1 MKIAFLSQISIREF
15 AEYFPGVELPE
26 GYKSEIFVPLIR
38 KYLELGHE
46 VVICTL
52 NVGSIKSKVYYSDKL
67 TVFAA
72 GCLVKP
78 KLRAFNNFEYEINQM
93 VKFFRKNPCDVY
105 HAHWTYEFAEAAL
118 RINPEKA
125 IITIHDWPELIYNMF
140 KDYYRKKRLELSNR
154 VFLRGEIFTT
164 VSPYIADMFNEK
176 YKNKGIKVIPNY
188 TQFTDEELY
197 VAAQYSLESPVLIS
211 INTFDPRKN
220 TTTLIEAFQLIK
232 KRIPNASL
240 KLFGHGHGKNE
251 DAEKW
256 AIKHGISIDGIEFVG
271 AVPHSVIVNELKKA
285 TVLIHPSLEESFGLT
300 LIEAMFCKT
309 PVIGGANSGA
319 VPWVLDNGNAGLL
332 VDVTSAEEISKNVIA
347 LLNDESQ
354 YEKLIDRGLNR
365 VKDFSLDSIAEQ
377 YLEKYRNTI
386 SER

>member
-1 MKIAFLSQISIREF
+1 MKIAFLSQMSIREF
-15 AEYFPGVELPE
+15 SEYFPGIELPE
-26 GYKSEIFVPLIR
+26 GYKSEIFVPLIK

-52 NVGSIKSKVYYSDKL
+52 NIGSIKSQVYSSGKL
-67 TVFAA
+67 TIFAA

-93 VKFFRKNPCDVY
+93 VQYFKKNPCDIY

-118 RINPEKA
+118 RIDSKNT
-125 IITIHDWPELIYNMF
+125 IITIHDWPELIYDMF

-154 VFLRGEIFTT
+154 VFLRGDVFTT
-164 VSPYIADMFNEK
+164 VSPYIADMFRKK
-176 YKNKGIKVIPNY
+176 YKEKEIKVIPNY
-188 TQFTDEELY
+188 THFTDEELQ

-220 TTTLIEAFQLIK
+220 TTTLIKAFQLIK
-232 KRIPNASL
+232 EVIPSASL

-256 AIKHGISIDGIEFVG
+256 AIKQGINIDGIEFVG
-271 AVPHSVIVNELKKA
+271 TVSHSVIVNELKKA

-309 PVIGGANSGA
+309 PVIGGINSGA
-319 VPWVLDNGNAGLL
+319 VPWVLENGNAGIL
-332 VDVTSAEEISKNVIA
+332 VDVRNEDEISRAVIK
-347 LLNDESQ
+347 LLGDELLYKS
-354 YEKLIDRGLNR
+354 LIAKGLDRVR
-365 VKDFSLDSIAEQ
+365 DFSLDTIAEQ
-377 YLEKYRNTI
+377 YLEKYKNI
-386 SER
+386 INER